1 MPGGCGWQGPR
12 CARDET
18 RALLRQ
24 HGVSTASVLLKRG
37 IGAAGLARGRFTPRA
52 RAEHSPS
59 QPRSAHL
66 EEAAEKFPLPIIL
79 PFFAFI
85 PSSSLSRSEDPNLL
99 FPCRSSRLLAALDS
113 RGIKLTARISSVFG
127 FSSKHP
133 ATPTGLSE
141 LLHQAGRR
149 HGQVF
154 AREKRQSEVI
164 RSTLTR
170 DPARAAK
177 EKCLKLG
184 NGQAAVTQPAE
195 MSQLPAPRA
204 HQSTSSLLEAP
215 FSTPEGQKLSLV
227 LVLCFEAVLRTG
239 IRAEG
244 CAGQGSR

>member
-1 MPGGCGWQGPR
+1 M
-12 CARDET
+12 
-18 RALLRQ
+18 
-24 HGVSTASVLLKRG
+24 
-37 IGAAGLARGRFTPRA
+37 
-52 RAEHSPS
+52 
-59 QPRSAHL
+59 
-66 EEAAEKFPLPIIL
+66 
-79 PFFAFI
+79 
-85 PSSSLSRSEDPNLL
+85 
-99 FPCRSSRLLAALDS
+99 
-113 RGIKLTARISSVFG
+113 
-127 FSSKHP
+127 
-133 ATPTGLSE
+133 
-141 LLHQAGRR
+141 
-149 HGQVF
+149 
-154 AREKRQSEVI
+154 I

-244 CAGQGSR
+244 WAGQGSR